1 MQRLGRIG
9 CVSHRR
15 GQSTGEI
22 SLLLVQGTF
31 HITVIRE
38 STPSIQLLTLESAWI
53 ISVPYLCGQSTI
65 YILYTL
71 YIYTLLNMP
80 VYIGKVSKQ
89 IFMESRVGIL
99 NYILSIHP
107 STYLQISGSKTSC
120 GCQHFSLSNW
130 LCLAGPMLGL
140 PGCS

>member
-1 MQRLGRIG
+1 MCVCVCIYIVNFQVPAYPYASCQGDLVYMPHVRHSIQWVCNLIPMATLKAQARGLLQQVWSRKSHLQRLGRIG

-65 YILYTL
+65 YIYM
-71 YIYTLLNMP
+71 YIHM
-80 VYIGKVSKQ
+80 YIC
-89 IFMESRVGIL
+89 M
-99 NYILSIHP
+99 YI
-107 STYLQISGSKTSC
+107 
-120 GCQHFSLSNW
+120 
-130 LCLAGPMLGL
+130 
-140 PGCS
+140 